1 MLGRLLGLL
10 DKPETDQEG
19 KVNIY
24 NHLCLNIRSGK
35 ELCRACEEVCP
46 VEALQLEETRI
57 KIDNCVAC
65 GLCAVACPTGVL
77 DELWPA
83 LGKVLAVS
91 KDSRPKLWVTCQ
103 QAPAVRDALRINCLG
118 ELTPELVLFLLN
130 RNIDSISVLYDP
142 AVCEQCDLRSGL
154 RNWNTV
160 LHKLSSIYPPESG
173 RLEIHQEMPDQAESD
188 RPAVDFS
195 RRTLLRSFSSEAQQ
209 IAAQLLLGK
218 KKNPN
223 HPRFAQGLS
232 MRRRLFIYV
241 LTHLNPEQIE
251 ALEPGYLRHPEISQ
265 ECTWCGSCST
275 LCPSGAMRLEELE
288 DGSKSLTVNPTE
300 CNLCAL
306 CASICPIN
314 AITVDWDMEN
324 DGLAQRQILLQGR
337 KTHCHQCKS
346 VFWATAENYNL
357 LCPECSYRRCKPK
370 ITWPEF

>member
-1 MLGRLLGLL
+1 MLGRLLELL
-10 DKPETDQEG
+10 DKPETGLEG

-24 NHLCLNIRSGK
+24 NHLCLNIRSGQ

-46 VEALQLEETRI
+46 VEALQLDGRI
-57 KIDNCVAC
+57 KIGDCVAC
-65 GLCAVACPTGVL
+65 GLCAATCPTGVL

-83 LGKVLAVS
+83 LGKVLGVS
-91 KDSRPKLWVTCQ
+91 KDPRPRLWVTCQ
-103 QAPAVRDALRINCLG
+103 QAVAFRDALRINCLG

-130 RNIDSISVLYDP
+130 RNIGSISVLYDP
-142 AVCEQCDLRSGL
+142 AICERCDLRSGQ

-173 RLEIHQEMPDQAESD
+173 RFEVHREIPDQAESEQS
-188 RPAVDFS
+188 AVNFS

-209 IAAQLLLGK
+209 TAANLLLGK
-218 KKNPN
+218 NKKSS
-223 HPRFAQGLS
+223 HTYFAQGLS
-232 MRRRLFIYV
+232 MRRQLFIYV
-241 LTHLNPEQIE
+241 LSHLSPEQID

-275 LCPSGAMRLEELE
+275 LCPSGAMRLEVLD

-300 CNLCAL
+300 CNLCGL
-306 CASICPIN
+306 CASICPIT
-314 AITVDWDMEN
+314 AITVDWEVDN

-337 KTHCHQCKS
+337 QTKCHQCQS
-346 VFWATAENYNL
+346 VFWTTAENPKSI
-357 LCPECSYRRCKPK
+357 CPECSYRRSKPK